1 MKTNFFKFFSILGLI
16 LTSQLALAK
25 SEPKC
30 PECTMDNY
38 MYFISLS
45 PIVLF
50 ILLIILIFWKLQL
63 EEYKIG
69 DSLKENQTIDIS
81 IPNPEYVAPTP
92 IPQAKPVQNGENP
105 ITATQPAAP
114 AAVPSTNTQPPFVG
128 KTIQPQSASRLLAFI
143 SGIITLALSS
153 CLSSFWLFR
162 YFGYG
167 EGPDLN
173 GLTYVLLSL
182 GLGIVPYAVN
192 KITTPSK
199 P

>member
-16 LTSQLALAK
+16 FTSQLALAK
-25 SEPKC
+25 TEPKC
-30 PECTMDNY
+30 AICTMDNY

-92 IPQAKPVQNGENP
+92 IPQAKPVQNGTNP
-105 ITATQPAAP
+105 VATDSPVAAS
-114 AAVPSTNTQPPFVG
+114 VPSENTPPPFVG